1 MVDLAEIQAIY
12 YMVAATG
19 VLIAAAY
26 YVMTLKS
33 TMDNR
38 KAQLLMECNRI
49 MNSKEYLIDLHESLN
64 YEWKDFDDFW
74 AKYGHPN
81 PEAHSR
87 WISIANSMSN
97 TLDLLK
103 LSLINEEMARK
114 YLGYVSMGSF
124 WEKFAP
130 AVKEMRVRMNLPDMF
145 ENIEFYYDKWKLSQ
159 SHVRAVDP

>member
-1 MVDLAEIQAIY
+1 MVDIQTVGVLITATSVTIAAIY
-12 YMVAATG
+12 YI
-19 VLIAAAY
+19 L
-26 YVMTLKS
+26 TLRN
-33 TMDNR
+33 TIDNR
-38 KAQLLMECNRI
+38 KAKLLMECNRI

-64 YEWKDFDDFW
+64 YEWKDFNDFW

-103 LSLINEEMARK
+103 WNLINEDMARQ
-114 YLGYVSMGSF
+114 YLGYVSMGAF

-130 AVKEMRVRMNLPDMF
+130 AVKEMRVQMNLPKMF
-145 ENIEFYYDKWKLSQ
+145 GNIEYYYDKWQLNPSGNK
-159 SHVRAVDP
+159 